1 VQIFGPNR
9 TIDIQ
14 DQNAHIK
21 GEYYKKLLIFNVY
34 LLYDLSVLSSITKK
48 GEIEEYLGPLSGF
61 GDLMTHTLVA
71 NDLSSP

>member
-1 VQIFGPNR
+1 VQNFGPNR

-21 GEYYKKLLIFNVY
+21 GGVLQKLLIFIDY

-61 GDLMTHTLVA
+61 W
-71 NDLSSP
+71 

>member
-1 VQIFGPNR
+1 VQNFGPNR

-21 GEYYKKLLIFNVY
+21 GEYYESFLIFIVY
-34 LLYDLSVLSSITKK
+34 LLYDLSVLSSITKT

-61 GDLMTHTLVA
+61 W
-71 NDLSSP
+71 